1 MAAKPTT
8 ACRIL
13 VVCQPDG
20 VSYTP
25 NQVVEF
31 PTAMI
36 AQLKEHGVVDPSKG
50 AVEYCTKELG
60 VVPVVHAAPDDAG
73 QE

>member
-1 MAAKPTT
+1 MAEKNT

-13 VVCQPDG
+13 VACQPDG
-20 VSYTP
+20 VSYNP
-25 NQVVEF
+25 NQVVLF
-31 PTAMI
+31 PTVMLTA
-36 AQLKEHGVVDPSKG
+36 LKEQGVVDPSKG